1 MKGKTTLFSFV
12 GAAKKFR
19 LILDIQ
25 TFAAKRV
32 SDRGIAIQE
41 SVNNQRLKNLVGE
54 LYREGAEVGDGS
66 AMAAA
71 SKQVKTGE
79 LVGGRNHI
87 IKIEQRIV
95 NLQRIL
101 AKEELSPTDRA
112 FGERLLSKMEK
123 SLKGEY

>member
-1 MKGKTTLFSFV
+1 MKGKTPLFNNI
-12 GAAKKFR
+12 GAAKQFR
-19 LILDIQ
+19 FHLDIQ
-25 TFAAKRV
+25 TFSVKRV
-32 SDRGIAIQE
+32 SDTGIAFQE
-41 SVNNQRLKNLVGE
+41 LVTNQKLKNLIGE
-54 LYREGAEVGDGS
+54 LYREGASVGDGS

-87 IKIEQRIV
+87 IKIVERII

-101 AKEELSPTDRA
+101 EKEELSPKDRD
-112 FGERLLSKMEK
+112 FGESLLSKMKK